1 MTLLPT
7 TGDPATISEADG
19 SLWSGGQ
26 LSNAQVT
33 SLDGEL
39 VFHSWSAQ
47 SAPPAVPLAGGSG
60 CVVWDH
66 DGNQYLDFSS
76 QLVFTNLGHQHP
88 RIVAAIK
95 AQADRLCTLAPG
107 HASDVRGEA
116 ARMIVDVAPAGL
128 GHVLFTTGGT
138 EAIEHA
144 VRMARLHTGRPKVLA
159 AYRSYHG
166 STATSIHLTGDPRRW
181 ASDTG
186 AAGVVHFF
194 GPFLYR
200 SAFGADTPEEECD
213 RALAHL
219 EQVIL
224 LEGPST
230 ISALVLEP
238 VTGSSGVIVPP
249 AGYLRGV
256 RDLCTRHGIVFI
268 ADEVLVGFGRT
279 GAWFGVDHDGVAPD
293 LLVFA
298 KGVNSGYVPLGGVL
312 VGDSIYDTFTKRP
325 YPAGMT
331 YSGHPLACAAA
342 VGAIGAMHDEGTVA
356 GAARLGAEILEP
368 GLAKV
373 AEQHACVGDVRG
385 IGGLWTVELVRDRTT
400 KEPLVPA
407 GATGDANAPMAAFTK
422 ACLQQDLVPLV
433 LGNRIHVAP
442 ALNVSDEDATLG
454 LAILDEALTAA
465 DAFLA

>member
-1 MTLLPT
+1 M
-7 TGDPATISEADG
+7 D
-19 SLWSGGQ
+19 
-26 LSNAQVT
+26 
-33 SLDGEL
+33 LDEL
-39 VFHSWSAQ
+39 VFHPWSMQ
-47 SAPPAVPLAGGSG
+47 GPRNVPTFVGGSG
-60 CVVWDH
+60 SHVLDA
-66 DGNQYLDFSS
+66 DGRRFLDFSS

-88 RIVAAIK
+88 AIVAAIK
-95 AQADRLCTLAPG
+95 KQADRLTTLAPG
-107 HASDVRGEA
+107 YASDVRGEA
-116 ARMIVDVAPAGL
+116 ARMIVEVAPEGL

-166 STATSIHLTGDPRRW
+166 STTTSIHLTGDPRRW

-186 AAGVVHFF
+186 TAGAAHFF

-200 SAFGADTPEEECD
+200 SAFGSSTAEEECE

-230 ISALVLEP
+230 ISALLLEP

-249 AGYLRGV
+249 AGYLQGV

-279 GAWFGVDHDGVAPD
+279 GEWFGVNHDKVAPD
-293 LLVFA
+293 LLVFG

-312 VGDSIYDTFTKRP
+312 VGDPIYETFTSRP

-331 YSGHPLACAAA
+331 YSGHPLACASA

-356 GAARLGAEILEP
+356 AAARLGTQILEP
-368 GLAKV
+368 GLTKL
-373 AEQHACVGDVRG
+373 AENHSCIGDVRG
-385 IGGLWTVELVRDRTT
+385 IGGLWTLELVRDRQT
-400 KEPLVPA
+400 KEPLVPV
-407 GATGDANAPMAAFTK
+407 GATGAANAPMAAFAK
-422 ACLQQDLVPLV
+422 ACLDRGLVPLV

-442 ALNVSDEDATLG
+442 PLNVHDADAATG
-454 LAILDEALTAA
+454 LAILDEALAEA
-465 DAFLA
+465 DTFVS

>member
-1 MTLLPT
+1 M
-7 TGDPATISEADG
+7 G
-19 SLWSGGQ
+19 
-26 LSNAQVT
+26 
-33 SLDGEL
+33 LDEL
-39 VFHSWSAQ
+39 VFHPWVAQ
-47 SAPPAVPLAGGSG
+47 GPREVPTFVGGSG
-60 CVVWDH
+60 SYVIDD
-66 DGNQYLDFSS
+66 DGRRYLDFSS

-88 RIVAAIK
+88 RIVGAIK
-95 AQADRLCTLAPG
+95 QQADRLCTLAPA
-107 HASDVRGEA
+107 HASDIRGEA
-116 ARMIVDVAPAGL
+116 AQLIVEVAPQGL

-144 VRMARLHTGRPKVLA
+144 VRMARLHNGRPKVLA

-166 STATSIHLTGDPRRW
+166 STTTSIHLTGDPRRW
-181 ASDTG
+181 ANDTG
-186 AAGVVHFF
+186 AAGAVRFF

-200 SAFGADTPEEECD
+200 SVFGSGTPEEECE

-230 ISALVLEP
+230 ISALILES
-238 VTGSSGVIVPP
+238 VIGSSGVIVPP
-249 AGYLRGV
+249 PGYLRKV
-256 RDLCTRHGIVFI
+256 RDLCTRHEIVYI

-279 GAWFGVDHDGVAPD
+279 GAWFAVDHEDVSPD

-312 VGDSIYDTFTKRP
+312 VGDTVFETFTKRP

-342 VGAIGAMHDEGTVA
+342 VGAIGAMRDEGTVA
-356 GAARLGAEILEP
+356 AAARLGTDILGP
-368 GLAKV
+368 GLSELAKR
-373 AEQHACVGDVRG
+373 HPCVGDVRG
-385 IGGLWTVELVRDRTT
+385 IGGLWTVELVRDRLT

-407 GATGDANAPMAAFTK
+407 GATGEANAPMTAFAR
-422 ACLQQDLVPLV
+422 ACIDRHLIPLV

-442 ALNVSDEDATLG
+442 PLNLSDADASTG
-454 LAILDEALTAA
+454 LVILDEALAAA
-465 DAFLA
+465 DTYLA

>member
-1 MTLLPT
+1 M
-7 TGDPATISEADG
+7 
-19 SLWSGGQ
+19 
-26 LSNAQVT
+26 N
-33 SLDGEL
+33 LDEL
-39 VFHSWSAQ
+39 VFHPW
-47 SAPPAVPLAGGSG
+47 AVQGPRDVPTFVGGSG
-60 CVVWDH
+60 SYIIDA
-66 DGNQYLDFSS
+66 GGRRYLDFSS

-116 ARMIVDVAPAGL
+116 ARLIVEVSPEGL
-128 GHVLFTTGGT
+128 GHVLFTNGGT

-144 VRMARLHTGRPKVLA
+144 VRMARLYTGRPKVLA

-166 STATSIHLTGDPRRW
+166 STSTSIHLTGDPRRW

-186 AAGVVHFF
+186 AAGAVHFF

-200 SAFGADTPEEECD
+200 SAFGSGTPEEECE

-230 ISALVLEP
+230 IAGLVLES

-256 RDLCTRHGIVFI
+256 RELCDRHGIVYI
-268 ADEVLVGFGRT
+268 ADEVMVGFGRT

-293 LLVFA
+293 LLAFA

-312 VGDSIYDTFTKRP
+312 VGDAIYEMFTKRP
-325 YPAGMT
+325 YPAGLT

-342 VGAIGAMHDEGTVA
+342 VAAISAMREVGTVEA
-356 GAARLGAEILEP
+356 AARLGTDILGP
-368 GLAKV
+368 GLRELAGK
-373 AEQHACVGDVRG
+373 HKSVGDVRG
-385 IGGLWTVELVRDRTT
+385 IGGLWTVELVRDRLT
-400 KEPLVPA
+400 KEPLVPI
-407 GATGDANAPMAAFTK
+407 GATGAANAPMVSFTK
-422 ACLQQDLVPLV
+422 ACLSRGLLPLT
-433 LGNRIHVAP
+433 LDNRVHVAP
-442 ALNVSDEDATLG
+442 PLNMNDSDASAG
-454 LAILDEALTAA
+454 LSILDEALAET
-465 DAFLA
+465 DAFVD

>member
-1 MTLLPT
+1 M
-7 TGDPATISEADG
+7 D
-19 SLWSGGQ
+19 
-26 LSNAQVT
+26 
-33 SLDGEL
+33 LDEL
-39 VFHSWSAQ
+39 VFHPWLVQGPRS
-47 SAPPAVPLAGGSG
+47 VPTFVGGSG
-60 CVVWDH
+60 SYLTDA
-66 DGNQYLDFSS
+66 DGRRYLDFSS

-88 RIVAAIK
+88 RIVAAVK
-95 AQADRLCTLAPG
+95 KQADRLCTLAPAY
-107 HASDVRGEA
+107 ASDVRGEA
-116 ARMIVDVAPAGL
+116 ARLIIAVAPEGL

-144 VRMARLHTGRPKVLA
+144 VRMARQHNRRPKVLA

-166 STATSIHLTGDPRRW
+166 STTTSIHLTGDSRRW

-186 AAGVVHFF
+186 AAGAVHFF

-200 SAFGADTPEEECD
+200 SAFGSSTPEEECE

-312 VGDSIYDTFTKRP
+312 VGDPIFDTFTDRP

-342 VGAIGAMHDEGTVA
+342 VGAIGAMHDESTVA
-356 GAARLGAEILEP
+356 AAARLGTDILGP
-368 GLAKV
+368 GLTKLV
-373 AEQHACVGDVRG
+373 ENHPCIGEVRG
-385 IGGLWTVELVRDRTT
+385 IGGLWTVELVRDRQT
-400 KEPLVPA
+400 KQPLVSV
-407 GATGDANAPMAAFTK
+407 GATGEANAPMAAFVK
-422 ACLQQDLVPLV
+422 ACLGRGLVPLV

-442 ALNVSDEDATLG
+442 PLNVNDSDAAAG
-454 LAILDEALTAA
+454 LAILDEALAEA
-465 DAFLA
+465 DTFLA

>member
-1 MTLLPT
+1 M
-7 TGDPATISEADG
+7 D
-19 SLWSGGQ
+19 
-26 LSNAQVT
+26 
-33 SLDGEL
+33 LDEL
-39 VFHSWSAQ
+39 VFHPWSAQ
-47 SAPPAVPLAGGSG
+47 GPRTVPTFVGGSG
-60 CVVWDH
+60 SHVVDA
-66 DGNQYLDFSS
+66 DGRRYLDFSS

-88 RIVAAIK
+88 RIVAAVK
-95 AQADRLCTLAPG
+95 EQADRLCTLAPG

-116 ARMIVDVAPAGL
+116 ARLIVDVAPEGL

-166 STATSIHLTGDPRRW
+166 STTTSIHLTGDPRRW

-186 AAGVVHFF
+186 SAGAVHFF

-200 SAFGADTPEEECD
+200 SAFGSSTPEEEGE

-249 AGYLRGV
+249 SGYLRGV
-256 RDLCTRHGIVFI
+256 RDLCTRHGIAFI
-268 ADEVLVGFGRT
+268 ADEVLAGFGRT
-279 GAWFGVDHDGVAPD
+279 GAWFGVDHEGVIPD
-293 LLVFA
+293 LLTFA

-312 VGDSIYDTFTKRP
+312 VGDPIYDTFTHRP

-356 GAARLGAEILEP
+356 AAARLGTDILGP
-368 GLAKV
+368 GLTKLA
-373 AEQHACVGDVRG
+373 QNHPCIGDVRG
-385 IGGLWTVELVRDRTT
+385 IGGLWTLELVRDRRT
-400 KEPLVPA
+400 KKPLVPV
-407 GATGDANAPMAAFTK
+407 GATGEANAPMAAFAK
-422 ACLQQDLVPLV
+422 ACLDRGLVPLV

-442 ALNVSDEDATLG
+442 PLNVSERDAATG
-454 LAILDEALTAA
+454 LTILDQALAEVDSFIRS
-465 DAFLA
+465 DAVTEHA

>member
-1 MTLLPT
+1 M
-7 TGDPATISEADG
+7 D
-19 SLWSGGQ
+19 
-26 LSNAQVT
+26 
-33 SLDGEL
+33 LDEL
-39 VFHSWSAQ
+39 VFHPWTVQ
-47 SAPPAVPLAGGSG
+47 GPRTVPTFVSGSGSHVVDAGGRR
-60 CVVWDH
+60 
-66 DGNQYLDFSS
+66 YLDFSS

-88 RIVAAIK
+88 RVVAAIK

-116 ARMIVDVAPAGL
+116 ARLIVDVAPDGL

-144 VRMARLHTGRPKVLA
+144 VRMARLYTGRPKVLS

-166 STATSIHLTGDPRRW
+166 STSTSIHLTGDPRRW

-186 AAGVVHFF
+186 TAGVVHFF

-200 SAFGADTPEEECD
+200 TAFGATTPEEECA
-213 RALAHL
+213 RALASL

-224 LEGPST
+224 LEGPAT
-230 ISALVLEP
+230 IAALVLEP

-249 AGYLRGV
+249 PGYLRGV
-256 RDLCTRHGIVFI
+256 RELCTRHGIVFI

-279 GAWFGVDHDGVAPD
+279 GTWFGVDHDGAAPD

-312 VGDSIYDTFTKRP
+312 VGDPIHDLFTRRP
-325 YPAGMT
+325 YPAGLT

-342 VGAIGAMHDEGTVA
+342 VGAITAMHDEQTVA
-356 GAARLGAEILEP
+356 AAARLGTDVLGP
-368 GLAKV
+368 GLAKL
-373 AEQHACVGDVRG
+373 ADHPCVGDVRG
-385 IGGLWTVELVRDRTT
+385 IGALWTLELVQDRQT

-407 GATGDANAPMAAFTK
+407 GEPMVAFTK
-422 ACLQQDLVPLV
+422 ACLARDVLVLV

-442 ALNVSDEDATLG
+442 PLNVTDADAATG
-454 LAILDEALTAA
+454 LTALDEALAAA
-465 DAFLA
+465 DSFLG